1 MYDPDP
7 KDIINCHDLYNVGST
22 GALFEKNL
30 HLVGLDGALVIIKAI
45 FNGGTM
51 INVIGSGL
59 FKQIQQS
66 FTGQAII

>member
-30 HLVGLDGALVIIKAI
+30 HLVGLDGALVIIKVI

-51 INVIGSGL
+51 INVIDSGL